1 MKSIAQYAMEN
12 SSVNIL
18 IITYS
23 YESKLYLEDIILRK
37 SNAHPFSTYIS
48 FPNGSEIYV
57 HSINSNILNSNILNI
72 IKKIHGESL
81 DMVLFDTRLS
91 EYECENIV
99 RALPAHM
106 FASRKGRDDFFQK
119 IEIK

>member
-57 HSINSNILNSNILNI
+57 HSINSNILNI
-72 IKKIHGESL
+72 IEKIHGESL

-91 EYECENIV
+91 EYECEDVVSI
-99 RALPAHM
+99 LSAHM